1 MAFFEDLNGAFPILR
16 TLFFLLFIFL
26 FFQVAFAFLRKRL
39 NKYAKTRK
47 QKSNVA
53 IFSRVLNY
61 TLIVVLVL
69 VAIFSYSGSWTGVGV
84 GIGLLTAV
92 LGFALQKPITGI
104 AAWFLVVSKRLVSIG
119 DRIMISNVKGNVKDI
134 TLTHILLE
142 EVGMHG
148 GEEVSGRIV
157 IIPNNL
163 LFENNLVNYSLQDDY
178 VMAQVSTVIN
188 YESDLDRAI
197 KLITDAVVEKTKP
210 YIDILRPEPQIR
222 VSFTPDGVEIKA
234 RAFVNFGNVNEV
246 VSDITKEIY
255 YKFKKEKNVEFA
267 YPHREVIYKKKL
279 MF

>member
-1 MAFFEDLNGAFPILR
+1 M
-16 TLFFLLFIFL
+16 
-26 FFQVAFAFLRKRL
+26 
-39 NKYAKTRK
+39 
-47 QKSNVA
+47 
-53 IFSRVLNY
+53 
-61 TLIVVLVL
+61 
-69 VAIFSYSGSWTGVGV
+69 
-84 GIGLLTAV
+84 TAV